1 MRLWLT
7 LAVAGLWTSV
17 AYGAPPVGSD
27 KVVIAAAPEWV
38 RPAPVPALNK
48 QAEGAAFQMLVQDQQ
63 VSFQAGSKTV
73 YSRTVLT
80 VQSPQ
85 GLAAG
90 AVNFAWNP
98 DFDTPIVHVL
108 RIRRGE
114 QLIDVLAS
122 QTFTVVRRE
131 SNLEN
136 AMLDGVLTA
145 TLQPEGL
152 QVGDTVEFA
161 VSIRSAAPLLGGH
174 LEQIGGAWNGVPIGR
189 ASFRATWPKAMNLR
203 LRQTEGLPTIKVVD
217 GKEGKQAEIALDAL
231 QPITLPNGAPPRYR
245 MLRMIELSDLAD
257 WSDLAARMTPLYVTA
272 SALPDKGPLRDEA
285 DRIRAA
291 QTDPAARMQAALTLV
306 QDRVRYVFLGMN
318 GGNYVPAD
326 AVTTWSR
333 RFGDCKGKTALLL
346 ALLHALDIEAVP
358 VLVSSNIGDGI
369 DRHLPMLGM
378 FDHIIVRARIGGQT
392 YWLDGTRTGDRLER
406 LRVPA
411 FGFGLPVEAKGA
423 TLVRI
428 MPPPLDQPTSLTE
441 IAIDASRG
449 VSLAGPV
456 KASATFRADEALGL
470 KLALANL
477 AADQRDQ
484 ALRAFWREQLDG
496 AEIERVA
503 DSYDAGTGEL
513 KMTLVGTIKLDWD
526 NGWYEFDAGQ
536 IGYKADFH
544 RDPGPNQDAPFQV
557 GFPVYSRRVQKV
569 TLPPAYRG
577 RTNLKPSKLE
587 QTIAA
592 TEYHRSVS
600 IDGDVITV
608 EGSLR
613 TLAPEFAA
621 AQAADAQ
628 TALRK
633 LNDDRIFLRRLDVRS
648 EAETAALLDAKSGDV
663 PSRLQRGYIL
673 MEQGR
678 FDEAI
683 AGYSAILSA
692 DARNE
697 LALANRGL
705 GYAWLSKTVEARKDL
720 DAAELLNPRNAVVFR
735 ARGILN
741 EQEGKFDEAIKAYT
755 IALDIDPTNG
765 WALLRRATVYRRLQR
780 DDAALADAATAIRL
794 NPAAPEPY
802 LMRANILR
810 NRGDMAGSLA
820 EAKALITAQPDSSYA
835 QVAAARIFSA
845 GKAETEAKAAFDR
858 ALAIKPE
865 AFIYLNRG
873 YMRPESD
880 LQGRRADFESA
891 LKLDP
896 TSDEALIALA
906 SVLRKSG
913 ESATAIARISDRL
926 KNKPGDQQLLLA
938 RGIAYASEGR
948 NDLADKDFAATRTKA
963 DTAISLNELCWA
975 KAVAGVALA
984 TALAEC
990 DASLAMAPELPA
1002 AIDSRAF
1009 VLLRLGRLDEALA
1022 AYDRALALTPTLSA
1036 SLYGRAI
1043 VHARKGDKARSEADA
1058 AAARKTYP
1066 DVDADFASYG
1076 MTL

>member
-1 MRLWLT
+1 MRFWLT
-7 LAVAGLWTSV
+7 LAAAGLW
-17 AYGAPPVGSD
+17 AGAVFASPVGSE
-27 KVVIAAAPEWV
+27 KVAISVAPDWV
-38 RPAPVPALNK
+38 RPGPVPTPSK
-48 QAEGAAFQMLVQDQQ
+48 QADGAAFQLLVQDQQ
-63 VSFQAGSKTV
+63 VSFQPGRKTV

-80 VQSPQ
+80 VQTPQ

-98 DFDTPIVHVL
+98 DFDTPIVHML

-161 VSIRSAAPLLGGH
+161 VSIQSEAPLLNGH
-174 LEQIGGAWNGVPIGR
+174 LEQIGGGWNGVPIGR
-189 ASFRATWPKAMNLR
+189 ASFRATWPQSLNLR

-217 GKEGKQAEIALDAL
+217 AKGVKQAEIAIEAL
-231 QPITLPNGAPPRYR
+231 QPITPPNGAPPRFR
-245 MLRMIELSDLAD
+245 MLRLIELSDLND
-257 WSDLAARMTPLYVTA
+257 WSDLAARMVPLYATA
-272 SALPDKGPLRDEA
+272 SALPETGPLRDEA

-291 QTDPAARMQAALTLV
+291 QADPAARVQAALTLV

-369 DRHLPMLGM
+369 DGHLPTLGM
-378 FDHIIVRARIGGQT
+378 FDHIIVRAQVAGKT

-411 FGFGLPVEAKGA
+411 FGFGLPVESKGA

-428 MPPPLDQPTSLTE
+428 MPAPLDQPAALTE
-441 IAIDASRG
+441 IEIDVSKG

-484 ALRAFWREQLDG
+484 ALRSFWREQLDG
-496 AEIERVA
+496 VEIGRVG
-503 DSYDAGTGEL
+503 DSYDAATGEL
-513 KMTLVGTIKLDWD
+513 KMTLAGTIKLDWN
-526 NGWYEFDAGQ
+526 NGWYEIDAGQ
-536 IGYKADFH
+536 IGYKAEFH

-557 GFPVYSRRVQKV
+557 GFPVYSRRVQKL
-569 TLPPAYRG
+569 TLPSNYRG
-577 RTNLKPSKLE
+577 LINLKPSE
-587 QTIAA
+587 VDQTIGG
-592 TEYHRSVS
+592 TQYHRKVM
-600 IDGDVITV
+600 IAGDLVTV
-608 EGSLR
+608 EGSTR
-613 TLAPEFAA
+613 TLGPEFPA
-621 AQAADAQ
+621 AQAAAAQ

-633 LNDDRIFLRRLDVRS
+633 LNDDRIHLRRLDAITDA
-648 EAETAALLDAKSGDV
+648 EATAILDAKPGDV
-663 PSRLQRGYIL
+663 QSRLQRGYFL
-673 MEQGR
+673 VEQGR

-683 AGYSAILSA
+683 RDFSAVLSA

-697 LALANRGL
+697 DALANRGL
-705 GYAWLSKTVEARKDL
+705 AYAWQDKAADARKDL
-720 DAAELLNPRNAVVFR
+720 DAAALLNPRNAVVMR
-735 ARGILN
+735 ARGLLS
-741 EQEGKFDEAIKAYT
+741 EKAAKPQEAIKAYT
-755 IALDIDPTNG
+755 TALEIEPENV
-765 WALLRRATVYRRLQR
+765 WSLLRRATLNRQLNK
-780 DDAALADAATAIRL
+780 DDEALADAAAVIRL
-794 NPAAPEPY
+794 IPSSPEPY
-802 LMRANILR
+802 LLRANILR
-810 NRGDMAGSLA
+810 GRGDIAGAMA
-820 EAKALITAQPDSSYA
+820 EAKALIAAQPDNSYA
-835 QVAAARIFSA
+835 LVTAARIFSA
-845 GKAETEAKAAFDR
+845 GRAEKEAKAAFDE
-858 ALAIKPE
+858 AIAIKPE

-873 YMRPESD
+873 HARPRAD
-880 LQGRRADFESA
+880 LVGRRADFEAA

-896 TSDEALIALA
+896 TSDEALLALA
-906 SVLRKSG
+906 AVLRESG
-913 ESATAIARISDRL
+913 NNAAAITRISDRL
-926 KNKPGDQQLLLA
+926 KAKPGFPPLLLA
-938 RGIAYASEGR
+938 RGIAYASDGR
-948 NDLADKDFAATRTKA
+948 NDLADKDFAAARAKA
-963 DTAISLNELCWA
+963 DTAGSLNELCWS
-975 KAVAGVALA
+975 KAVAGVALK

-990 DASLAMAPELPA
+990 DASLALKPESSATL
-1002 AIDSRAF
+1002 DSRAF
-1009 VLLRLGRLDEALA
+1009 VLLRLGRIDEALS
-1022 AYDRALALTPTLSA
+1022 AYDRALALTPMQSA

-1043 VHARKGDKARSEADA
+1043 GYARKGDKARSDADA
-1058 AAARKTYP
+1058 AAARKLYP
-1066 DVDADFASYG
+1066 DIDADFASYG
-1076 MTL
+1076 ISL